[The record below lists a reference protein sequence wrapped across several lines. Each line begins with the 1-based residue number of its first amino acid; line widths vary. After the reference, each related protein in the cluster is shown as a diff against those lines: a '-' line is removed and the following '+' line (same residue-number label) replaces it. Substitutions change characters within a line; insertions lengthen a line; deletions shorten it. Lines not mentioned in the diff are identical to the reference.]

1 MQTLTGQITDAAGAQ
16 KEWRGYNVSVSFA
29 QLVDAADNTKIPL
42 PSELVGDVA
51 STGTFSLD
59 LPDRAS
65 LDPATPIVVRVLAP
79 AGEQLG
85 VQQFTVQA
93 LADLVRSGTGVEFKV
108 TPQAAFEVAPSK
120 DPFLGTRPRLTGRV
134 LDVTGERLIA
144 NRQVLIF
151 GIPRGSSVPPS
162 EATPVAV
169 SRTDPQGYF
178 TADYPR
184 EKDLLGEPGKPSEF
198 DRAWGVVAG
207 ARNPSGGNE
216 LPLPLEDHDP
226 WRGLIPL
233 DVLLV
238 VDVSDDALAGATTA
252 TQDCACDSG
261 VPRAPDVRDL
271 TNSPSTY
278 SMDLGG
284 GRCVNLTTP
293 NRALE
298 EFSFYT
304 VVRTTD
310 PQIQGL
316 GDPGTIV
323 TVPPGII
330 KAISSVA
337 AVATRPAAVM
347 EMAPARTSRT
357 LARPRTGLLAAG
369 IDPRILA
376 GSLASGPAAPED
388 PLAHAEAL
396 TAKRNQLAVLRSFYR
411 REPGRGPLTATNS
424 IDWDSDEPHFYEATT
439 IANGHLLHFKQVW
452 RADGYSLGD
461 LLYSLPLAPGQKKQI
476 AVVDWE
482 RREVAQRSESLS
494 ESEGLQNLL
503 TRDRDISEIV
513 DTTLSEHMH
522 GDSQSLTA
530 GTGSGSGA
538 AGSGSYGGYNLGAV
552 AGSAIGAGFS
562 SADANQ
568 DASRGLTANALQKIR
583 DTTLQSAS
591 AVRNQRSTVIQ
602 TVSQGERVSVTTE
615 VIANHNHC
623 HAMTVEYFEVLRH
636 FQVSQELA
644 DVQEALYVPLLM
656 SPFDN
661 RKALRW
667 RDILFAYLRRPELGP
682 GFDAIERI
690 VTNYQDADYPTGTY
704 AEEPVLS
711 VEGRLAIEVRLPN
724 PGDPGAIAGFLD
736 SVSNFF
742 FGSDPTVAP
751 GGPSL
756 QIDAVDAAGNPWRI
770 PMEFTMVS
778 EPADRTP
785 LYVRMEQAG
794 AWLGA
799 PLREQIDR
807 VHFTWNLSGS
817 GFPDGTRV
825 LIRSGTL
832 RYRTAHLRNHLLF
845 DDPSIDAGL
854 TQTEAWVDCPLD
866 DQEQRNLRH
875 EDAVLARK
883 LLAHLNEHIEYYHKA
898 IWWSMD
904 PDRRFMLLDG
914 YIAPNSNGRSVAS
927 VVENRLIGFVGN
939 SMVLPVGPGI
949 HLDPSYKLDPE
960 HPVDLLNRYAPLT
973 PIPPMRISIPTRG
986 VFAEAVLGECNS
998 CEPKEETRFWRW
1010 DEAPTGDEPTPIQ
1023 SPSTDSR
1030 ATPDPNLTAKDFP
1043 TPMIQIQNAPAEPD
1057 PTGLAAALKVI
1068 GTPNLFANITGLDQT
1083 QKNSLAAMQSALDA
1097 AKHFGDQAAA
1107 LVQQQGMQKGGID
1120 KSLQSI
1126 SQAKK
1131 QNLIDDK
1138 QANDLSVSALKG
1150 LVGDKL
1156 GADKKTTPVDGL
1168 VPSVKDQVDKGA
1180 VKNLKATT
1188 SAGDTVEADF
1198 GQPDLILASSTG
1210 TIPGKASATTP
1221 TAPSVVAGLALG
1233 FDLYQ
1238 GNSLKGSSQPLGVSD
1253 FRDLLRKGRSFV
1265 IAKLGGTPGA
1275 TNFFADARFS
1285 TYYQRIRDAGLIR
1298 GSYYFFDNVDVD
1310 TQIDRVVRGV
1320 VRLEPGDIAPALD
1333 IEDENRNGVFPLDSN
1348 YHYRTSAQGKTNLK
1362 NAIRKWLDTV
1372 ETQLGKTPI
1381 VYTGASWR
1389 DDLRWTDFT
1398 DHVLWTPHRNRMAP
1412 SQKVLGCW
1420 DDFAIWQYGEDGGW
1434 GPGKNTGYTEAG
1446 INIGGIDFNAFN
1458 GNLYGLQGLADM
1470 GRVGVALSMGIP
1482 FVADSELDDH
1492 LHFLASSGSL
1502 WSDNDLS
1509 GGGALP
1515 ATGRDPVLV
1524 EADGGL
1530 ALYFRTDDTLLEAAA
1545 NAASGWAWDV
1555 TDLGAL
1561 TQVRAVDEPRAVVD
1575 GSKRYVV
1582 YWGDDNDWHL
1592 LTYDSG
1598 WTSVALLRAAGQG
1611 DSTGQPTVYVD
1622 GGNAH
1627 VVGRVDTD
1635 GHLIEVAGAN
1645 NAWTGSD
1652 LTAAVRANTPGLP
1665 AATYSPTVAR
1675 TTAGLFIAFRGVGG
1689 HIWLIDHAANTAVD
1703 LSATANAVLA
1713 AGHPTSFG
1721 LGNTVHVV
1729 YRGVD
1734 GAIYDL
1740 SGSGAAWQVQRVCDD
1755 PAASDPVATANNQV
1769 GVMSVRGA
1777 DGMVYFARFDG
1788 AAWACQATVRPT
1800 PPPSPRMP
1808 PDELSDGTI
1817 VV

>member
-1 MQTLTGQITDAAGAQ
+1 MQTLTGQIKDSAGEV

-29 QLVDAADNTKIPL
+29 QLVDAADTTKIPL
-42 PSELVGDVA
+42 PSELVGDI
-51 STGTFSLD
+51 SSSGTFSLD
-59 LPDRAS
+59 LPDRSS
-65 LDPATPIVVRVLAP
+65 LDSNTPIVVRVLAP

-85 VQQFTVQA
+85 VQQFTVPA
-93 LADLVRSGTGVEFKV
+93 LADLVRSGTGVDFEV
-108 TPQAAFEVAPSK
+108 TPQAAYEVLPSK
-120 DPFLGTRPRLTGRV
+120 DPFLGTRPKLTGRV

-144 NRQVLIF
+144 NRQILIF
-151 GIPRGSSVPPS
+151 GIPRDSGAAAS
-162 EATPVAV
+162 AAAPVAV
-169 SRTDPQGYF
+169 ARTDPQGYF
-178 TADYPR
+178 TTDYPR
-184 EKDLLGEPGKPSEF
+184 EKDLLGEPGDPSQF
-198 DRAWGVVAG
+198 DRVWAVVAA
-207 ARNPSGGNE
+207 ARNPAGGSE
-216 LPLPLEDHDP
+216 IAIPLEDHDP
-226 WRGLIPL
+226 FKGLIPL

-238 VDVSDDALAGATTA
+238 VDVSDDALAGATE
-252 TQDCACDSG
+252 QPSDCACDAS
-261 VPRAPDVRDL
+261 VPRAPDGQDL
-271 TNSPSTY
+271 TKSPTTY

-316 GDPGTIV
+316 GDPGNTV
-323 TVPPGII
+323 TVPPTIV

-337 AVATRPAAVM
+337 AVSTHEATTR
-347 EMAPARTSRT
+347 ESAPVRSSRSLT
-357 LARPRTGLLAAG
+357 RPRTGLLATG
-369 IDPRILA
+369 IDPKILA
-376 GSLASGPAAPED
+376 GSLATGPAAPAD
-388 PLAHAEAL
+388 PVAHAEAL
-396 TAKRNQLAVLRSFYR
+396 TTKRNWLTVLKSLYR
-411 REPGRGPLTATNS
+411 PLPGRGPLTATNS

-439 IANGHLLHFKQVW
+439 IAHGHLLHFKQVW

-503 TRDRDISEIV
+503 TRDRDISEII
-513 DTTLSEHMH
+513 DTTLAEHMH

-530 GTGSGSGA
+530 GYGQGQGA
-538 AGSGSYGGYNLGAV
+538 AGSGSYGGFNLGAV
-552 AGSAIGAGFS
+552 SGSAMGGGYS
-562 SADANQ
+562 SAEANQ
-568 DASRGLTANALQKIR
+568 DASRGLAANALQKIR

-602 TVSQGERVSVTTE
+602 TVTQGERVTVTTE

-711 VEGRLAIEVRLPN
+711 VEGRLAIEVRLPT
-724 PGDPGAIAGFLD
+724 PGDPGAIAGALD
-736 SVSNFF
+736 SISHFF
-742 FGSDPTVAP
+742 LGSDPTVAA
-751 GGPSL
+751 GGPQL
-756 QIDAVDAAGNPWRI
+756 QVDAVDAAGNPSRI

-794 AWLGA
+794 AWTGA
-799 PLREQIDR
+799 PRREQIDR
-807 VHFTWNLSGS
+807 VHFTWDLSTS
-817 GFPDGTRV
+817 GFPDGTRI
-825 LIRSGTL
+825 LIRSGAL

-845 DDPSIDAGL
+845 DDPAIDAGL

-875 EDAVLARK
+875 EDAMLARK
-883 LLAHLNEHIEYYHKA
+883 LLAHLNEHLEYYHKA

-949 HLDPSYKLDPE
+949 HLDPSYTQDPE

-998 CEPKEETRFWRW
+998 CEPMEETRFWRW
-1010 DEAPTGDEPTPIQ
+1010 DQAPTGDEPTPIQ
-1023 SPSTDSR
+1023 SPSSESR

-1126 SQAKK
+1126 NQAKK

-1150 LVGDKL
+1150 LVGDKV

-1168 VPSVKDQVDKGA
+1168 VPSVKDQVDKGG
-1180 VKNLKATT
+1180 VKTLKATT

-1198 GQPDLILASSTG
+1198 QLASLEQPLQQRCGFFGPNDVEVSEVDLRDSVSRAAVTERQNWL
-1210 TIPGKASATTP
+1210 SP
-1221 TAPSVVAGLALG
+1221 TATVLTETDNSQFG
-1233 FDLYQ
+1233 FL
-1238 GNSLKGSSQPLGVSD
+1238 VSYW
-1253 FRDLLRKGRSFV
+1253 L
-1265 IAKLGGTPGA
+1265 
-1275 TNFFADARFS
+1275 ARFS
-1285 TYYQRIRDAGLIR
+1285 QIPPATLTALQTNAIGGAINYGQLLNNNPANLNAELARVTTDLQAGVPVAGVPGNINGLITDALTNARDSRQNLTAWSAVFVSSCVRGAAIQQGLEGMTGSTLVGRDEILRVSRRHADYVVAAYQRRQSAINGTYHAFAIDERSPQVGDIIIQDRQANAIGNVVAFNSIPATLGGGRELHGDIVVEATDGDPFVVTIGGNLSDSVRMRRYPLDADRKL
-1298 GSYYFFDNVDVD
+1298 VV
-1310 TQIDRVVRGV
+1310 DRVQLYVQ
-1320 VRLEPGDIAPALD
+1320 
-1333 IEDENRNGVFPLDSN
+1333 ED
-1348 YHYRTSAQGKTNLK
+1348 A
-1362 NAIRKWLDTV
+1362 
-1372 ETQLGKTPI
+1372 
-1381 VYTGASWR
+1381 
-1389 DDLRWTDFT
+1389 
-1398 DHVLWTPHRNRMAP
+1398 
-1412 SQKVLGCW
+1412 
-1420 DDFAIWQYGEDGGW
+1420 
-1434 GPGKNTGYTEAG
+1434 
-1446 INIGGIDFNAFN
+1446 N
-1458 GNLYGLQGLADM
+1458 GN
-1470 GRVGVALSMGIP
+1470 
-1482 FVADSELDDH
+1482 FVP
-1492 LHFLASSGSL
+1492 
-1502 WSDNDLS
+1502 
-1509 GGGALP
+1509 LP
-1515 ATGRDPVLV
+1515 
-1524 EADGGL
+1524 
-1530 ALYFRTDDTLLEAAA
+1530 
-1545 NAASGWAWDV
+1545 
-1555 TDLGAL
+1555 
-1561 TQVRAVDEPRAVVD
+1561 
-1575 GSKRYVV
+1575 
-1582 YWGDDNDWHL
+1582 
-1592 LTYDSG
+1592 
-1598 WTSVALLRAAGQG
+1598 SV
-1611 DSTGQPTVYVD
+1611 
-1622 GGNAH
+1622 
-1627 VVGRVDTD
+1627 
-1635 GHLIEVAGAN
+1635 N
-1645 NAWTGSD
+1645 N
-1652 LTAAVRANTPGLP
+1652 
-1665 AATYSPTVAR
+1665 
-1675 TTAGLFIAFRGVGG
+1675 TAGLHSTSTARIFALLSPVEVCAAVPGQPFGG
-1689 HIWLIDHAANTAVD
+1689 GI
-1703 LSATANAVLA
+1703 LA
-1713 AGHPTSFG
+1713 
-1721 LGNTVHVV
+1721 
-1729 YRGVD
+1729 
-1734 GAIYDL
+1734 
-1740 SGSGAAWQVQRVCDD
+1740 
-1755 PAASDPVATANNQV
+1755 
-1769 GVMSVRGA
+1769 
-1777 DGMVYFARFDG
+1777 
-1788 AAWACQATVRPT
+1788 
-1800 PPPSPRMP
+1800 
-1808 PDELSDGTI
+1808 
-1817 VV
+1817 